1 MEDKYILFW
10 STYNNDDVNIEIWR
24 NKKIQLSK
32 FHILT
37 LLSHIKLK
45 NKTYLYTYQNIKKS
59 KIPKSIIL
67 KDANEILPDF
77 VAFNALKNGHSIA
90 HISDAV
96 RLKVASTINGIVID
110 MDAVILK
117 KFPKVDSF
125 FSSMPAKA
133 TGGFAPKWG
142 KSHPPLTVY
151 DNSWDGKA
159 LSAFPLKVNNI
170 TAKSIES
177 LAHKIMINLKTKP
190 KGWNY
195 ILWTIKKIIKLD
207 KNAKVFKPINCCPVP
222 SWLYSGKCYSL
233 ESPTRLNGKTELFGY
248 KLPSIENIFNDSYI
262 IQHFFESAFSKS
274 KTVNDDFWE
283 KLPNKCLLEMEAKHI
298 LGDNWLKEINSFE
311 YES

>member
-96 RLKVASTINGIVID
+96 RLKVASTINGIVR
-110 MDAVILK
+110 M
-117 KFPKVDSF
+117 
-125 FSSMPAKA
+125 
-133 TGGFAPKWG
+133 
-142 KSHPPLTVY
+142 
-151 DNSWDGKA
+151 
-159 LSAFPLKVNNI
+159 
-170 TAKSIES
+170 
-177 LAHKIMINLKTKP
+177 
-190 KGWNY
+190 
-195 ILWTIKKIIKLD
+195 
-207 KNAKVFKPINCCPVP
+207 
-222 SWLYSGKCYSL
+222 
-233 ESPTRLNGKTELFGY
+233 
-248 KLPSIENIFNDSYI
+248 
-262 IQHFFESAFSKS
+262 
-274 KTVNDDFWE
+274 E
-283 KLPNKCLLEMEAKHI
+283 KH
-298 LGDNWLKEINSFE
+298 
-311 YES
+311 